1 MKKCK
6 EEGFL
11 TGVCYAPTL
20 PFISDTEEKLD
31 RMIKTAKE
39 YGAEYAFV
47 GSLTLYGKGP
57 ADCRTLYYKFL
68 DRYFPDLIPKY
79 KSLFKIFFKPPKE
92 YEDRLEE
99 TASTIRNKYGI
110 KHRIVM

>member
-1 MKKCK
+1 LTKNSEDHRARSTYTIRKIRNHEKCK

-11 TGVCYAPTL
+11 TGVCYASTL
-20 PFISDTEEKLD
+20 PFISDTEEELD

-57 ADCRTLYYKFL
+57 ADCRTLIISFWIDTSQILYLNIKVYL
-68 DRYFPDLIPKY
+68 RYFSSPQ
-79 KSLFKIFFKPPKE
+79 
-92 YEDRLEE
+92 R
-99 TASTIRNKYGI
+99 
-110 KHRIVM
+110 V